1 MAFEFNT
8 DSQQEIPDMA
18 PPKERINRFHI
29 LVLLAFGMLVIVLLS
44 WGPVSSAVRSALARR
59 NAKEAREAIA
69 TQDWSLAFQSLA
81 LAQQRAPEDVE
92 VIRAM
97 VAFYQATG
105 SDPSGLAQQL
115 RLLAAQQ
122 PLTEQ
127 EELLLGRSL
136 IASGKTDEARGVY
149 EKMPLSN
156 STHKPGLELLSS
168 ILTAEGHTKEAAEIT
183 RRASSQTTDFPET
196 HLEAALEDLKSTF
209 VEVRQH
215 ARKKLWQLAELNT
228 EVSLQAIARL
238 SLDPVLT
245 LAQARRLQDLV
256 SRHPLERLPARLG
269 VISALMR
276 LQPERRTQIVTEEIA
291 RFQTRNEGG
300 LEELAY
306 WLMNEKQNEEIFKL
320 IPRQLAMNSRELY
333 PILMQALAQAK
344 HWEELKELLM
354 TPRPPVPKSLVNL
367 ALAEVQSQLQPD
379 LRETRLLLQGTLES
393 ARLEN
398 NGTTL
403 YAVASLA
410 EKLNL
415 TDIAIIAYKDAGD
428 KAAAAGKLEDAVQ
441 HLQKAV
447 EMALLA
453 KDSTALLAVSRK
465 LHEMRPSSAVFSD
478 RLIYLR
484 LILGVEME
492 TIDLAKL
499 KNSSSLN
506 AAFTI
511 TLERIPPSLLLALA
525 AYRLGD
531 PDAVTKHLTE
541 LRDAAGLPAGQRA
554 VAAGLL
560 SLAGRQDGA
569 YQIAEKVPD
578 TLLLNEELAFLQRA
592 R

>member
-8 DSQQEIPDMA
+8 DSQQGIPDME
-18 PPKERINRFHI
+18 PPKERIRRFH
-29 LVLLAFGMLVIVLLS
+29 LFVLLVFGIFVIILLS
-44 WGPVSSAVRSALARR
+44 WGSISAAVRTTLARR
-59 NAKEAREAIA
+59 NVKEAREAIA
-69 TQDWSLAFQSLA
+69 TQDWRRAFQALA
-81 LAQQRAPEDVE
+81 LAQQRAPEDIE

-105 SDPSGLAQQL
+105 SDPTGLAQQL
-115 RLLAAQQ
+115 RRLAALQ
-122 PLTEQ
+122 PLTGQ

-136 IASGKTDEARGVY
+136 IASGKTDEAREVY
-149 EKMPLSN
+149 EKMPLGN

-183 RRASSQTTDFPET
+183 RRASSQTTDSPET
-196 HLEAALEDLKSTF
+196 HLQAALEDLQSNF
-209 VEVRQH
+209 VEVRLH
-215 ARKKLWQLAELNT
+215 ARKKLWQLAEIDT
-228 EVSLQAIARL
+228 EVALKAIARL
-238 SLDPVLT
+238 ALDPALT
-245 LAQARRLQDLV
+245 LTEARHLLDLV
-256 SRHPLERLPARLG
+256 SRHPLESLPARLG

-276 LQPERRTQIVTEEIA
+276 LQPERRTQIVAEEIA
-291 RFQTRNEGG
+291 RFQARNEGG
-300 LEELAY
+300 LEEVAY
-306 WLMNEKQNEEIFKL
+306 WLMAEKQNEDVFKL

-333 PILMQALAQAK
+333 PILMQALAQEK
-344 HWEELKELLM
+344 RWEELKELLM
-354 TPRPPVPKSLVNL
+354 TPRPPVSKSLVNL

-379 LRETRLLLQGTLES
+379 MRETRLLLQGTLES
-393 ARLEN
+393 ARLESSDA
-398 NGTTL
+398 TL

-410 EKLNL
+410 EKLDL

-428 KAAAAGKLEDAVQ
+428 KASAAGKLEDAVL

-447 EMALLA
+447 KMALLA
-453 KDSTALLAVSRK
+453 KDSAALLAVSRK
-465 LHEMRPSSAVFSD
+465 LHEMRPSSAAFSD

-492 TIDLAKL
+492 TIDLSKL
-499 KNSSSLN
+499 SNSSSLHT
-506 AAFTI
+506 AFTI
-511 TLERIPPSLLLALA
+511 TLERIPPPLLLALA

-531 PDAVTKHLTE
+531 LDSVPKHLAG

-560 SLAGRQDGA
+560 SLAGRQDRA

-578 TLLLNEELAFLQRA
+578 TLLLNEERAFLQRA